1 MHIQCTQ
8 ILDNGVTVNHHVA
21 RSSNFDLSTNE
32 ITIVVYSY
40 IDATAALTYD
50 PVTTQIVNV
59 PYDSEAISNLLISL
73 DGNLTTAIYSALITH
88 KFNNGQ
94 IIND

>member
-8 ILDNGVTVNHHVA
+8 ILDNGVTVEHHVA
-21 RSSNFDLSTNE
+21 RSSNFDLASSE

-40 IDATAALTYD
+40 IDSAAALTYS
-50 PVTTQIVNV
+50 PVTTQIVNI
-59 PYDSEAISNLLISL
+59 PYDSEVISNLLVSL
-73 DGNLTTAIYSALITH
+73 DGELTAAIYTALITH